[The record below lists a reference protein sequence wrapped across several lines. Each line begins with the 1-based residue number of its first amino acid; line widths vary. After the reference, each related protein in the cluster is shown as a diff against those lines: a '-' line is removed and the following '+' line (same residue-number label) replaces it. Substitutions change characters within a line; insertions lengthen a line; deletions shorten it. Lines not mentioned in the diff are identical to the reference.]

1 MLPANM
7 GQPMPTPAPAPQP
20 NVQPAPQ
27 TQPFQ
32 FEPLRPQGSF
42 NQPDPAAQGFDQFA
56 AGQPQ
61 PQSQQPQASPELID
75 QLIASMRAQGVIP
88 QGQQPA
94 FPQPGFQPQQPP
106 QSPMPQLPYMPN
118 VDQALLNEQVVAERL
133 RNLEITYSN
142 AYQQTQD
149 PTTKQSILLAYH
161 GERAQLESQVRVA
174 QVEMQRHQIEAQRA
188 EQNRLLEP
196 VFRVMAA
203 QVLARELGI
212 QDVNRVL
219 NDPNGQPIWNPET
232 MRINAM
238 YLASQSAQQNIQQQ
252 AGRVIAPIPTGV
264 QTTPDIGSFTRTASR
279 EDFMRAVDQAK
290 RTGIRVSMS
299 G

>member
-1 MLPANM
+1 MLPANT
-7 GQPMPTPAPAPQP
+7 GQPAPAPQP
-20 NVQPAPQ
+20 NVQPPAPA
-27 TQPFQ
+27 PLP

-42 NQPDPAAQGFDQFA
+42 GPDPAAQGFDQFA

-61 PQSQQPQASPELID
+61 NQQPQTPQAPPELID
-75 QLIASMRAQGVIP
+75 QLISSMRAQGVIP
-88 QGQQPA
+88 QQQQPA
-94 FPQPGFQPQQPP
+94 FPQFGQPAPPQQL
-106 QSPMPQLPYMPN
+106 PQLPPTI
-118 VDQALLNEQVVAERL
+118 DQSLLNEQVVAERL

-149 PTTKQSILLAYH
+149 PTTRQSILLAYH

-174 QVEMQRHQIEAQRA
+174 QVEVQRHQIEAQRA

-203 QVLARELGI
+203 QVLARELNI
-212 QDVNRVL
+212 PDVNRVL

-252 AGRVIAPIPTGV
+252 AGRAIAPIPTGV
-264 QTTPDIGSFTRTASR
+264 QTTPDMGSFTRTASR